1 MALQAGGGMLARC
14 GRCDPHI
21 LNSPWNLPDKKCY
34 YSDLYPY
41 SSGGKKDLMDTVKEG
56 QQDLIPDWMEKKAQR
71 PL

>member
-41 SSGGKKDLMDTVKEG
+41 SSGGKKDL
-56 QQDLIPDWMEKKAQR
+56 EKHFSLLLLTAMHSR
-71 PL
+71 P